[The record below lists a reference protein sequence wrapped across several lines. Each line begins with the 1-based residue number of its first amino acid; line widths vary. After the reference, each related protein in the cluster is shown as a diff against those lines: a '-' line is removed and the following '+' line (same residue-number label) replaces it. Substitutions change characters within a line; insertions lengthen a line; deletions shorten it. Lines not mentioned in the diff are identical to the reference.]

1 MSGLRALPLA
11 LALLAVVP
19 ACAGTQSA
27 RANLH
32 YSDEA
37 QAAYERA
44 MDRFRDEEWPEA
56 AEAFRAVQHDYSA
69 SRYATLAELRL
80 ADVLFRQETYTEAL
94 AAYRAWLRYHPSS
107 DESVHAHF
115 MIARCYVAQMP
126 DDWFLVPP
134 SFERD
139 LSSVHDAE
147 GALARFIRDYP
158 EASDLPEARRLLGEV
173 RLLLARHEYYVAEF
187 YVTRERYPAAINR
200 LLGVIG
206 NYEGSGL
213 EARALLQ
220 LGELYLRTD
229 RQPEARGAF
238 EAVLESYPRSPE
250 VEAAR
255 RYLARV
261 GAGASVPPDTASAV
275 ISASPPPRTTTTPEV
290 PRARAR
296 PR

>member
-1 MSGLRALPLA
+1 MFGLRAFPVA
-11 LALLAVVP
+11 LALLASVS
-19 ACAGTQSA
+19 ACAGTQGA
-27 RANLH
+27 RAALH

-37 QAAYERA
+37 QAAYERG
-44 MDRFRDEEWPEA
+44 MDHFRDEEWPEA
-56 AEAFRAVQHDYSA
+56 TEAFRAVQRQYSA

-80 ADVLFRQETYTEAL
+80 ADVMFRQETYTEAL

-107 DESVHAHF
+107 DDAVHAHF
-115 MIARCYVAQMP
+115 MIAHCYVKQMP
-126 DDWFLVPP
+126 DDWLLVPP
-134 SFERD
+134 SYERD

-147 GALARFIRDYP
+147 GALSRFIRDYP
-158 EASDLPEARRLLGEV
+158 EAPQLAEARRLLGQV

-213 EARALLQ
+213 EPRALLQ
-220 LGELYLRTD
+220 LGELYLRSN

-238 EAVLESYPRSPE
+238 QSLLESYPRSPQ

-261 GAGASVPPDTASAV
+261 GPGASVPPDTDSAV
-275 ISASPPPRTTTTPEV
+275 IPATRP
-290 PRARAR
+290 AR
-296 PR
+296 PAATERTRRQ

>member
-1 MSGLRALPLA
+1 MSGLRAFPIA
-11 LALLAVVP
+11 LALLAAVP
-19 ACAGTQSA
+19 ACAGTQA
-27 RANLH
+27 PRAALH

-37 QAAYERA
+37 HAAYERA
-44 MDRFRDEEWPEA
+44 MERFRDEEWPEA
-56 AEAFRAVQHDYSA
+56 TEAFRAVQHDYSA
-69 SRYATLAELRL
+69 SRYASLAELRL

-115 MIARCYVAQMP
+115 MIARCYVGQMP

-134 SFERD
+134 SYERD

-158 EASDLPEARRLLGEV
+158 EAAELAEARRLLGQV
-173 RLLLARHEYYVAEF
+173 RLLLARHEFYVAEF

-206 NYEGSGL
+206 NFEGSGL
-213 EARALLQ
+213 EPRALLE

-238 EAVLESYPRSPE
+238 QALLEAWPRSPQ

-261 GAGASVPPDTASAV
+261 GPGASVPPDTGSAV
-275 ISASPPPRTTTTPEV
+275 IPASTP
-290 PRARAR
+290 AR
-296 PR
+296 PGAAERSRRQ

>member
-1 MSGLRALPLA
+1 MSGLRALPIA
-11 LALLAVVP
+11 LALSVLLP

-37 QAAYERA
+37 HEAYERA
-44 MDRFRDEEWPEA
+44 MERFRDEEWPEA
-56 AEAFRAVQHDYSA
+56 TEAFRAVQHDYSA
-69 SRYATLAELRL
+69 SRYASLAELRL
-80 ADVLFRQETYTEAL
+80 ADVLFRQETFTEAL

-158 EASDLPEARRLLGEV
+158 EATQLAEARRLLGEV
-173 RLLLARHEYYVAEF
+173 RLVLARHEYYVAEF

-229 RQPEARGAF
+229 RSPEARGAF
-238 EAVLESYPRSPE
+238 QALLEAYPRSPQ

-255 RYLARV
+255 RFLARV
-261 GAGASVPPDTASAV
+261 GPGAAVAPDLASAV
-275 ISASPPPRTTTTPEV
+275 IPAAAPARATTPETT
-290 PRARAR
+290 RARTR
-296 PR
+296 QR

>member
-1 MSGLRALPLA
+1 MSGLRAFPIA
-11 LALLAVVP
+11 LALLSSVS

-27 RANLH
+27 RGSLH

-37 QAAYERA
+37 QAAYERG

-56 AEAFRAVQHDYSA
+56 TEAFRAVQREYSA

-80 ADVLFRQETYTEAL
+80 ADVMFRQETYTEAL

-115 MIARCYVAQMP
+115 MIAHCYVKQMP

-134 SFERD
+134 SYERD

-147 GALARFIRDYP
+147 GALSRFIRDYP
-158 EASDLPEARRLLGEV
+158 EAPQLAEARRLLGQV

-213 EARALLQ
+213 EPRALLQ
-220 LGELYLRTD
+220 LGELYLRSN

-238 EAVLESYPRSPE
+238 QALLESYPRSPQ

-261 GAGASVPPDTASAV
+261 GPGASVPPDTDSAV
-275 ISASPPPRTTTTPEV
+275 IPVTRPASPAAAERT
-290 PRARAR
+290 RRQ
-296 PR
+296 

>member
-1 MSGLRALPLA
+1 MSGLRALPVA
-11 LALLAVVP
+11 LALLSVVP
-19 ACAGTQSA
+19 ACAGTQSP
-27 RANLH
+27 RAALH

-37 QAAYERA
+37 HAAYEHA

-56 AEAFRAVQHDYSA
+56 TEAFRAVQHDYSA
-69 SRYATLAELRL
+69 SRYASLAELRL
-80 ADVLFRQETYTEAL
+80 ADILFRQETYTEAL

-158 EASDLPEARRLLGEV
+158 EATELPEARRLLGEV
-173 RLLLARHEYYVAEF
+173 RLLLARHELYVAEF
-187 YVTRERYPAAINR
+187 YVTRERYPAAITR
-200 LLGVIG
+200 LLGIIG

-229 RQPEARGAF
+229 RRPEARGAF
-238 EAVLESYPRSPE
+238 QALLETHPRSPE

-255 RYLARV
+255 RYLALV
-261 GAGASVPPDTASAV
+261 GPGTAVPPDTDSAV
-275 ISASPPPRTTTTPEV
+275 IPAASPARETAPEV
-290 PRARAR
+290 TR
-296 PR
+296 PRSRQR

>member
-1 MSGLRALPLA
+1 MSGLRAFPIA
-11 LALLAVVP
+11 LALLAAVP
-19 ACAGTQSA
+19 ACAGAQA
-27 RANLH
+27 PRAALH

-37 QAAYERA
+37 HAAYESA
-44 MDRFRDEEWPEA
+44 MERFRDEEWPEA
-56 AEAFRAVQHDYSA
+56 TAAFRAVQHDYSA
-69 SRYATLAELRL
+69 SRYASLAELRL

-115 MIARCYVAQMP
+115 MIARCYVEQMP

-134 SFERD
+134 SYERD

-158 EASDLPEARRLLGEV
+158 EATELPEARRLLGQV
-173 RLLLARHEYYVAEF
+173 RLLLARHEFYVAEF
-187 YVTRERYPAAINR
+187 YVTRERYPAAITR

-213 EARALLQ
+213 EPRALLQ

-238 EAVLESYPRSPE
+238 QALLEAYPRSPE

-261 GAGASVPPDTASAV
+261 GPGASVPPDTDSAV
-275 ISASPPPRTTTTPEV
+275 IPASTP
-290 PRARAR
+290 AR
-296 PR
+296 PGAAERSRRQ

>member
-1 MSGLRALPLA
+1 MSGLRSLPLA
-11 LALLAVVP
+11 LALSALLP
-19 ACAGTQSA
+19 ACAGTQSP
-27 RANLH
+27 RAALH

-37 QAAYERA
+37 HAAYEHA
-44 MDRFRDEEWPEA
+44 MERFRDEEWPEA
-56 AEAFRAVQHDYSA
+56 TEAFRAVQHDYSA
-69 SRYATLAELRL
+69 SRYASLAELRL
-80 ADVLFRQETYTEAL
+80 ADVMFRQETYTEAL

-158 EASDLPEARRLLGEV
+158 EASQLGEARRLLGEV
-173 RLLLARHEYYVAEF
+173 RLLLARHEFYVAEF

-213 EARALLQ
+213 EPRALLQ

-238 EAVLESYPRSPE
+238 QALLETYPRSPQ

-261 GAGASVPPDTASAV
+261 GPGTSIAPDVDSAV
-275 ISASPPPRTTTTPEV
+275 IPAAAPTRPSTPE
-290 PRARAR
+290 PARAR
-296 PR
+296 SRPR

>member
-1 MSGLRALPLA
+1 MSGLCRASIA

-19 ACAGTQSA
+19 ACAGAQA
-27 RANLH
+27 PRAAMH

-37 QAAYERA
+37 HEAYERA
-44 MDRFRDEEWPEA
+44 MERFRDEEWPEA
-56 AEAFRAVQHDYSA
+56 TEAFRAVQHDYSA
-69 SRYATLAELRL
+69 SRYASLAELRL
-80 ADVLFRQETYTEAL
+80 ADVMFHQETYTEAL

-134 SFERD
+134 SFDRD

-158 EASDLPEARRLLGEV
+158 EATERAEARRLLGEV
-173 RLLLARHEYYVAEF
+173 RLLLARHEFAVAEF
-187 YVTRERYPAAINR
+187 YINRERYPAAINR
-200 LLGVIG
+200 LLGVVG

-213 EARALLQ
+213 EPRALLQ

-229 RQPEARGAF
+229 HQPEARGAF
-238 EAVLESYPRSPE
+238 EALLEAHPRSPE
-250 VEAAR
+250 VAAAR

-261 GAGASVPPDTASAV
+261 GAGPSVPPDTTSAA
-275 ISASPPPRTTTTPEV
+275 IPAAAPARTGNEPTPR
-290 PRARAR
+290 R
-296 PR
+296 PVR

>member
-1 MSGLRALPLA
+1 MSGLRALPFA
-11 LALLAVVP
+11 LALLSVVP
-19 ACAGTQSA
+19 ACAGTQSP
-27 RANLH
+27 RAALH

-37 QAAYERA
+37 HAAYEHA

-56 AEAFRAVQHDYSA
+56 TEAFRAVQHDFSA
-69 SRYATLAELRL
+69 SRYASMSELRL
-80 ADVLFRQETYTEAL
+80 ADILFRQETYTEAL

-158 EASDLPEARRLLGEV
+158 EATELPEARRLLGEV
-173 RLLLARHEYYVAEF
+173 RLLLARHELYVAEF
-187 YVTRERYPAAINR
+187 YVTRERYPAAITR
-200 LLGVIG
+200 LLGIIG

-229 RQPEARGAF
+229 QRPEARGAF
-238 EAVLESYPRSPE
+238 QAVLETHARSPE

-255 RYLARV
+255 RYLTLV
-261 GAGASVPPDTASAV
+261 GPGTTVPPDTDSAA
-275 ISASPPPRTTTTPEV
+275 IPAASPAREATPEV
-290 PRARAR
+290 TRPGARR
-296 PR
+296 R

>member
-1 MSGLRALPLA
+1 MSGLRAFPIA
-11 LALLAVVP
+11 LALLSSVS

-27 RANLH
+27 RGSLH

-37 QAAYERA
+37 QAAYERG

-56 AEAFRAVQHDYSA
+56 TEAFRAVQREYSA

-80 ADVLFRQETYTEAL
+80 ADVMFRQETYTEAL

-115 MIARCYVAQMP
+115 MIAHCYVKQMP

-134 SFERD
+134 SYERD

-147 GALARFIRDYP
+147 GALSRFIRDYP
-158 EASDLPEARRLLGEV
+158 EASQLAEARRLLGQV

-213 EARALLQ
+213 EPRALLQ
-220 LGELYLRTD
+220 LGELYLRSN

-238 EAVLESYPRSPE
+238 QALLESYPRSPQ

-261 GAGASVPPDTASAV
+261 GPGASVPPDTDSAV
-275 ISASPPPRTTTTPEV
+275 IPVTRP
-290 PRARAR
+290 AR
-296 PR
+296 PAAAERTRRQ

>member
-1 MSGLRALPLA
+1 MSGLRAFPIA
-11 LALLAVVP
+11 LALLAAVP
-19 ACAGTQSA
+19 ACAGTQA
-27 RANLH
+27 PRAALH

-37 QAAYERA
+37 HAAYERA
-44 MDRFRDEEWPEA
+44 MERFRDEEWPEA
-56 AEAFRAVQHDYSA
+56 TEAFRAVQHDYSA
-69 SRYATLAELRL
+69 SRYASLAELRL

-134 SFERD
+134 SYERD

-158 EASDLPEARRLLGEV
+158 EATELAEARRLLGQV
-173 RLLLARHEYYVAEF
+173 RLLLARHEFYVAEF

-213 EARALLQ
+213 EPRALLE

-238 EAVLESYPRSPE
+238 QALLESYPRSPQ

-255 RYLARV
+255 RYLARL
-261 GAGASVPPDTASAV
+261 GPGTSVPPDTDSAV
-275 ISASPPPRTTTTPEV
+275 IPASTP
-290 PRARAR
+290 AR
-296 PR
+296 PGAAERSRRQ